1 MGFMVRNKTEA
12 SSTVRVQVAQSS
24 HLKEATDTATYTRPC
39 ATPRDLSPVSPEAV
53 NHGVFFFF
61 SSTLLLP
68 GLGLSVSTFVTV
80 VLSVLVS
87 LSLGWSAVF
96 YFQISIVKSHLIRH
110 SLQAILLNVPPV
122 PALGRFGKAKR
133 PIQPLQ
139 PSCFG
144 SYVDGS

>member
-1 MGFMVRNKTEA
+1 MVRNKTEA
-12 SSTVRVQVAQSS
+12 LSTVRVQVAQSS
-24 HLKEATDTATYTRPC
+24 HLKTATDTATSDPAPQPVTSRPSLLK
-39 ATPRDLSPVSPEAV
+39 LSTMAS
-53 NHGVFFFF
+53 FFFF

-133 PIQPLQ
+133 PIQSLQ